1 MDMVI
6 DSLLAGL
13 PDFVAQSATCLII
26 LVIGLVIYMRMTP
39 YDEMAL
45 IRTGNPAA
53 SLSLGGAVVGLA
65 LPLSFTLAG
74 SVSVVD
80 MVVWGFVTLAFQLIA
95 FRVISLLLRDLAV
108 RIERGEMAAAIL
120 LVAANLA
127 TAMVNAAAISV

>member
-1 MDMVI
+1 MGMVI
-6 DSLLAGL
+6 DTLLAGL
-13 PDFVAQSATCLII
+13 PDFIAQSATCLVI
-26 LVIGLVIYMRMTP
+26 LLIGLVIYMWMTP
-39 YDEMAL
+39 YNEMAL

-74 SVSVVD
+74 SVSVLD
-80 MVVWGFVTLAFQLIA
+80 MAVWGLVTLAFQLIA
-95 FRVISLLLRDLAV
+95 FRIVSLILRDLAV

-127 TAMVNAAAISV
+127 TAMVNSAAISV